1 MRIAWR
7 AFSAKPTAG
16 GIHPRWRS
24 DGRELYYLSPSGAMM
39 AASIAVT
46 GTSVAPGAPVAL
58 FPTRV
63 FGGGTDGGLAR
74 NYDVTRDGRLLI
86 NTVLG
91 EAGAPITLLLNWTPE
106 AKP

>member
-1 MRIAWR
+1 
-7 AFSAKPTAG
+7 
-16 GIHPRWRS
+16 
-24 DGRELYYLSPSGAMM
+24 MM

-46 GTSVAPGAPVAL
+46 GTSVAPGAPVVL

-63 FGGGTDGGLAR
+63 FGGGTDGGQGR
-74 NYDVTRDGRLLI
+74 HYDVTRDGRFLI
-86 NTVLG
+86 DTVLG